1 MIPPPGQSE
10 KTGHQDMSALSAPHF
25 LVKSVNGVTI
35 ATFVNSK
42 VVLEAREPLYDL
54 VDKEGHK
61 RIVLNFRNVRFVSSA
76 PIGVLI
82 KLKTKAEA
90 VGGSLKFCCLDQ
102 DLVDIFR
109 ITSVLQLFDIHDTEE
124 DAVASF

>member
-61 RIVLNFRNVRFVSSA
+61 RIVLNFQNVRFVSSA

-90 VGGSLKFCCLDQ
+90 IGGSVKFCCLDQ

-109 ITSVLQLFDIHDTEE
+109 ITSVLQLFDIHDTED